1 MAEDP
6 ELNARLDYYDLV
18 LQYGNDDAIAT
29 DKWTGRNAFFLEEAA
44 MIDDEG
50 SWEIPNIMDVNPDL
64 ADHVVQGRVPITDD
78 ASKNKLQTASICAAV
93 YKDSPQLDEA
103 KKFLDYLVKSDYT
116 AYWHQDV
123 MGNIPGLSTV
133 PVSENLACLGQDVFT
148 LMQDGLTHETMTP
161 WCPDEVKDSIGE
173 VWSLYVGKQID
184 RPQFFKQY
192 QEIWTNYAANK

>member
-1 MAEDP
+1 
-6 ELNARLDYYDLV
+6 
-18 LQYGNDDAIAT
+18 
-29 DKWTGRNAFFLEEAA
+29 

-123 MGNIPGLSTV
+123 MGNIPGFQLSRYLKTW
-133 PVSENLACLGQDVFT
+133 PAWGRMCL
-148 LMQDGLTHETMTP
+148 H
-161 WCPDEVKDSIGE
+161 
-173 VWSLYVGKQID
+173 
-184 RPQFFKQY
+184 
-192 QEIWTNYAANK
+192 